1 MPCYTRRSVTVDLG
15 KVDWERL
22 ERAADLLGLTVTRV
36 YDAETQVRISGSS
49 RPAEELTR
57 MLKQQYTKLT
67 VEAAAKRFGFAV
79 KAQAAMPSTQVRGAQ
94 VIQMKL
100 GR

>member
-22 ERAADLLGLTVTRV
+22 ERAADLLGLTVVRG
-36 YDAETQVRISGSS
+36 YGAETEVRILGSS

-67 VEAAAKRFGFAV
+67 IEAAAKRFGFAV
-79 KAQAAMPSTQVRGAQ
+79 KAQTSMASSQVRGAQ
-94 VIQMKL
+94 VVQMKL